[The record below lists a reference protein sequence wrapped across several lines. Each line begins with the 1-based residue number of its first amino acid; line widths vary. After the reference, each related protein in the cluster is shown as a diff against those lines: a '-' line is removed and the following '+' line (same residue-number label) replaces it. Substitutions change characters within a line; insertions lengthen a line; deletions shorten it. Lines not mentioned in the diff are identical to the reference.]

1 LIREEIEQFT
11 GGRSV
16 KPFLKHF
23 KSVSKI
29 LREDE
34 ETRAFFREL
43 FDYTDKLM
51 KNPQEYLDKR
61 ETANQIRD
69 FIKRSRSLKNRDVQD
84 HLYDALLEGRRLL
97 KKITHDPVL
106 TRMRNDFTRLIDD
119 ITKDSYGNFKL
130 DGDVWNQ
137 MRLILTYS
145 VVERVRIPLPPIESE
160 DEKRQYRVKDV
171 VLNLRD
177 FVPQAVT
184 LEDHARMQF
193 DVTDLRHP
201 RVRKTRNIF
210 CVYLKN
216 IHFEVHDVDIW
227 FRRKRAPHMETSLK
241 ADVEI
246 GPNLRRGLDLAIEL
260 VSKPGRPGM
269 FQVHRVT
276 ATIHSIRIHVA
287 DTAMAFMY
295 NAVLKLI
302 KGRIAHKF
310 ERSIEEG
317 LHNGLDTL
325 NRVLIERIANPTRK
339 YASTMGDKAGEIDIN
354 DLLKRFSETPIGQQ
368 AMRGLHMAKGD
379 TAAGK
384 RSRRHAKKKTRHSLE
399 KGKEQAKH
407 YRDKAGVKIGDHYEK
422 QERASQQHEVLHAS
436 RSTVPVQE
444 SSYTSSY
451 VDRSDP
457 GYCEHCAQSSGGP
470 LVETIVHKETITRM

>member
-1 LIREEIEQFT
+1 
-11 GGRSV
+11 
-16 KPFLKHF
+16 
-23 KSVSKI
+23 
-29 LREDE
+29 
-34 ETRAFFREL
+34 
-43 FDYTDKLM
+43 
-51 KNPQEYLDKR
+51 
-61 ETANQIRD
+61 
-69 FIKRSRSLKNRDVQD
+69 
-84 HLYDALLEGRRLL
+84 
-97 KKITHDPVL
+97 
-106 TRMRNDFTRLIDD
+106 MRNDFTRLIDD
-119 ITKDSYGNFKL
+119 ITKDSYGNYKL

-137 MRLILTYS
+137 IRLILTYS

-227 FRRKRAPHMETSLK
+227 FRRKHAPHMETSLK

-246 GPNLRRGLDLAIEL
+246 GPNLKRGLDLAIEL

-269 FQVHRVT
+269 FQVHNVT
-276 ATIHSIRIHVA
+276 AHINSLRIHVA
-287 DTAMAFMY
+287 DTSMAFMY
-295 NAVLKLI
+295 NAVLKII
-302 KGRIAHKF
+302 KGRIARKM
-310 ERSIEEG
+310 ERSMEDGIR
-317 LHNGLDTL
+317 NGLETL
-325 NRVLIERIANPTRK
+325 NRVLIERVANPTSK
-339 YASTMGDKAGEIDIN
+339 YAKQWGSKAGEVDIN
-354 DLLKRFSETPIGQQ
+354 DIIKRFGETSLGQQ

-384 RSRRHAKKKTRHSLE
+384 RDRRHAKK
-399 KGKEQAKH
+399 QAKEGVKKSKKQAAH
-407 YRDKAGVKIGDHYEK
+407 LRDKAGVKIGDYYEK
-422 QERASQQHEVLHAS
+422 REVGEQQYQEVLRETA
-436 RSTVPVQE
+436 PVQE
-444 SSYTSSY
+444 SGYTASY

-457 GYCEHCAQSSGGP
+457 MHPAYVTDCEHCSRARQFDGST
-470 LVETIVHKETITRM
+470 VETVVHQEKVTRM